1 MIRFSY
7 KAKDAKGETVKG
19 VIEAQ
24 DEKAA
29 VATLRGKGSTVFSLT
44 PVSKNS
50 LALITDKFFNRVS
63 GNDITN
69 FTRQLSTMVTA
80 GLTLDNALIIFK
92 NQCSSAFYPIIDDIL
107 LNVQGGSSLAEAL
120 AKHPDQFSRVYVSL
134 VKAGE
139 TAGVL
144 DQILSRLA
152 DNLEKQRELAGKVK
166 GAMIYPVIIIV
177 GMIGVGILMMVL
189 VIPKLLVMYKDFNAE
204 LPLPTKILM
213 WVSSSMTTLW
223 LPGLVALVIG
233 FYAFTA
239 FKKTAAGKRKID
251 QFILSLP
258 LFGNIMKKFIL
269 TEIARTLGLLSSA
282 GVSIVESIN
291 IVAESTGNAVY
302 EEILKE
308 GAKQVERGLPLSGT
322 LGAYE
327 EFPPIVIQMIS
338 VGEETGKLDEILT
351 KLSKYF
357 EMESDETVKGLT
369 TAIEPL
375 IMIVLGVGVAFLMMA
390 IILPMYSLTSQF

>member
-251 QFILSLP
+251 QFILGLP

-269 TEIARTLGLLSSA
+269 TEITRTLGLLSSA

>member
-251 QFILSLP
+251 QFILGLP

>member
-1 MIRFSY
+1 MIRYSY

-29 VATLRGKGSTVFSLT
+29 VSTLREKGSTVFALT
-44 PVSKNS
+44 PVSKNP
-50 LALITDKFFNRVS
+50 LALISDKFFNHVS
-63 GNDITN
+63 SNDITN

-80 GLTLDNALIIFK
+80 GLTLDNALLIFK

-107 LNVQGGSSLAEAL
+107 LNVQGGSSLADAL

-134 VKAGE
+134 VRAGE

-152 DNLEKQRELAGKVK
+152 DNLEKQRELSGKIK
-166 GAMIYPVIIIV
+166 GAMIYPIIIIV
-177 GMIGVGILMMVL
+177 GMAGVGVLMMVL

-204 LPLPTKILM
+204 LPFPTKILM
-213 WVSSSMTTLW
+213 GASSAMTTFW
-223 LPGLVALVIG
+223 LPGLVALAIG
-233 FYAFTA
+233 FYALRA
-239 FKKTAAGKRKID
+239 FKKTAAGRKKID
-251 QFILSLP
+251 QFILGLP
-258 LFGNIMKKFIL
+258 LIGNIMKKFIL
-269 TEIARTLGLLSSA
+269 TEIARTLGLLSSV

-302 EEILKE
+302 EDILKE

-338 VGEETGKLDEILT
+338 VGEETGKLDEILM
-351 KLSKYF
+351 KLSHYY

-369 TAIEPL
+369 TAIEPI
-375 IMIVLGVGVAFLMMA
+375 IMIILGFGVAFLMLAVIM
-390 IILPMYSLTSQF
+390 PMYTLTSSF